1 MVTKTKKKTIK
12 KNFTGEIPIKNLN
25 TEDKLSKR
33 LPTKE
38 GRSNNS
44 RGLIKLAADILN

>member
-1 MVTKTKKKTIK
+1 MITKTKKKQLK
-12 KNFTGEIPIKNLN
+12 KIPIKNLN

-33 LPTKE
+33 LPTKV

-44 RGLIKLAADILN
+44 RGLIIQLN